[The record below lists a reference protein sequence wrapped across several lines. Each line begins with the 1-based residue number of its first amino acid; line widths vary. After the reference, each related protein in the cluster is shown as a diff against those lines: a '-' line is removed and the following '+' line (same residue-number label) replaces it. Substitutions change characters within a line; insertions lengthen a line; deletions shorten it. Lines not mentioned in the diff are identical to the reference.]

1 MSARPSVLTDP
12 EQLKELLGV
21 PFTPEQ
27 MACITAPPAP
37 QVIVAGAG
45 SGKTTVMA
53 ARVVWLV
60 GTGAV
65 APEQV
70 LGLTF
75 TNKAAGELAERVRTA
90 LARAGISDPD
100 PSPAEADSAG
110 GEPRIST
117 YHAFA
122 GQLLKDHGLRIGL
135 EPSSRLLADAT
146 RFQLAA
152 RVLREAPGPYP
163 SLTKSVPD
171 LVSDLLALDGEL
183 SEHLVPPERLRAYDT
198 ELLSALADVKL
209 SNEDLRK
216 VPETVRGRLEL
227 LELVS
232 RYRAAKRSRDLLD
245 FGDQIALSAQLA
257 TTRPEVGALLRE
269 EFRVVLLDE
278 YQDTSVAQRL
288 LLSGL
293 FGGGTGHAVTAVGD
307 PCQAIY
313 GWRGASVAN
322 LDDFPEHFP
331 YADGRPATRFSLS
344 ENRRS
349 GGRLLDLANELAAP
363 LRAMH
368 EGVEA
373 LRPAPGAERDGSVR
387 CALLE
392 THAQEL
398 DWIGDSIAHLVR
410 TGTEPREIAVLCR
423 SGGDFAR
430 IQAVLV
436 ERDVPVEVV
445 GLSGLLH
452 LPEVADLVAVCEVL
466 QDPGANAALVRL
478 LIGPRWRIGA
488 RDLALLGRRA
498 RTLISR
504 APSSS
509 DDDRLAAAVEGV
521 DPAEIVSLA
530 DALETFLDGA
540 GQSAPDQLP
549 FSAAARV
556 RFAHLAQEL
565 RDLRRSLSDP
575 LMDVLHRVLSTT
587 GLDVE
592 LASSP
597 HALAARRRETLSSFM
612 DVAAGFAS
620 LDGEASLLA
629 FLAFLRTAAQYEKGL
644 DHALPGGENTVKVL
658 TAHKSKGLEWDVVVV
673 PDLSAGSFPKEK
685 APEVWTSYPKVLPYA
700 LRGDAP
706 TLPPTPDWTSPGL
719 RAFKSALKSHKAVEE
734 LRLGYVTFTRPRS
747 LLLASGHWWGPTQ
760 KKRRGPSTF
769 LSALYEHCA
778 AGHGEIEAWADT
790 PAPDAENPALSTDTT
805 PDHSWPLPL
814 DPTSLT
820 LRREAATLVESYLHP
835 PSTTGDRGAAGYP
848 GTQGHPG
855 RRGAAGYQGAEGHPG
870 TPGHL
875 GHLGDAD
882 HPGTRGRRGGAG
894 YPGTPDGPEY
904 RASRNHQ
911 TSPEDPYL
919 WPPHCE
925 DPAYDEEPPAPWP
938 DPADEPAGTALP
950 WPDSAG
956 GAARADAPWPDP
968 AEEPAAAEAARP
980 QAGAGRGRAV
990 PAAAGGTPQGVRGTA
1005 PVSGR
1010 GGVGEEEAPPPP
1022 DDLWPGDGYR
1032 AAPGPRP
1039 TDPADALWPEDDT
1052 WAAPKPHPRPAA
1064 PGGDDALWPEG
1075 TEGPAPRPYPSA
1087 PADDLW
1093 PEAGDLARRRPR
1105 SAASAPADDLWPE
1118 DNDGTAP
1125 RPYPSAPADDLWPEA
1140 EDLARPRPRPAA
1152 PAPDPDDL
1160 WPEAEAEAEAG
1171 AADGDWAAARPRPR
1185 PATPGRTDAPWP
1197 EAGPTPGPLTPE
1209 DARAIASWDRDLDA
1223 LEGELRR
1230 AREAVRD
1237 VELPSALSASQLLRL
1252 ASDEQGFVR
1261 DLARPMPK
1269 PPQPAARQGTRFHA
1283 WVESRF
1289 DELPLPHLDVL
1300 DPLTDLP
1307 GAQPPGGDGS
1317 DQDIADEADLDALKA
1332 AFERSPYA
1340 DRTPYRME
1348 VPVQLTLAGRV
1359 IRGRIDAVYRTTDA
1373 GADADADGTGT
1384 TYEIVDWKTGRTTEA
1399 DPLQLAVYRL
1409 AWAEA
1414 TNTPLAQVTA
1424 VFLHVRSGRVIR
1436 PRNLPDRA
1444 RLEQIL
1450 QGKTDT
1456 ESDHRTDG

>member
-12 EQLKELLGV
+12 EQLKELLGI

-27 MACITAPPAP
+27 MACVTAPPAP

-75 TNKAAGELAERVRTA
+75 TNKAAGELSERVRKA
-90 LARAGISDPD
+90 LARAGITDPD
-100 PSPAEADSAG
+100 PSPAEADAAG

-152 RVLREAPGPYP
+152 KVLREAPGPYP
-163 SLTKSVPD
+163 ALTKSIPA

-183 SEHLVPPERLRAYDT
+183 SEHLVDPAELRRYDT
-198 ELLSALADVKL
+198 ALLDVLAGTRLTND
-209 SNEDLRK
+209 DLRK
-216 VPETVRGRLEL
+216 VPEAVRGRLEL
-227 LELVS
+227 LELVD

-245 FGDQIALSAQLA
+245 FSDQIALSAQLA

-278 YQDTSVAQRL
+278 YQDTSVAQRQ

-293 FGGGTGHAVTAVGD
+293 FGAGTGHAVTAVGD

-331 YADGRPATRFSLS
+331 YADGRPATRYSLS

-349 GGRLLDLANELAAP
+349 GGRLLDLANGLAAP
-363 LRAMH
+363 LRALH

-373 LRPAPGAERDGSVR
+373 LRPAPGEEHAGSVR
-387 CALLE
+387 CALLP
-392 THAQEL
+392 THAEEL
-398 DWIGDSIAHLVR
+398 EWLADSVAHLVR

-423 SGGDFAR
+423 SVADFAQ

-436 ERDVPVEVV
+436 ARDVPVEVV

-466 QDPGANAALVRL
+466 QDPGANASLVRL

-498 RTLISR
+498 RMMVGRT
-504 APSSS
+504 AGAA
-509 DDDRLAAAVEGV
+509 DDPDERLAAAVEGV

-540 GQSAPDQLP
+540 GHSQAPDDLP
-549 FSAAARV
+549 FSAEARV

-565 RDLRRSLSDP
+565 RDLRRSLADP
-575 LMDVLHRVLSTT
+575 LMDVLHRVLATT
-587 GLDVE
+587 GLEVE
-592 LASSP
+592 LSASP
-597 HALAARRRETLSSFM
+597 HALAARRRETLSAFM
-612 DVAAGFAS
+612 DVAAGFAA

-673 PDLSAGSFPKEK
+673 PDLCAGAFPKEK
-685 APEVWTSYPKVLPYA
+685 APEAWTSYAKVLPYA

-706 TLPPTPDWTSPGL
+706 TLPADPAWTSAGL
-719 RAFKSALKSHKAVEE
+719 KSFKAALKDHKATEE

-747 LLLASGHWWGPTQ
+747 LLLGSGHWWGPSQ
-760 KKRRGPSTF
+760 KKRRGPSEF
-769 LSALYEHCA
+769 LTALYEHCA
-778 AGHGEIEAWADT
+778 AGSGEIEAWA
-790 PAPDAENPALSTDTT
+790 AEPDPSAENPALSTAEGA

-814 DPTSLT
+814 DLESLT
-820 LRREAATLVESYLHP
+820 LRRAAAALVESYVATP
-835 PSTTGDRGAAGYP
+835 PP
-848 GTQGHPG
+848 P
-855 RRGAAGYQGAEGHPG
+855 PP
-870 TPGHL
+870 TP
-875 GHLGDAD
+875 
-882 HPGTRGRRGGAG
+882 
-894 YPGTPDGPEY
+894 
-904 RASRNHQ
+904 ASE
-911 TSPEDPYL
+911 EDDSYL

-925 DPAYDEEPPAPWP
+925 EPSSAYEPWPYDDPSARDLSGADEPWPYDDPPAPGAPRP
-938 DPADEPAGTALP
+938 D
-950 WPDSAG
+950 
-956 GAARADAPWPDP
+956 GAAP
-968 AEEPAAAEAARP
+968 
-980 QAGAGRGRAV
+980 
-990 PAAAGGTPQGVRGTA
+990 
-1005 PVSGR
+1005 S
-1010 GGVGEEEAPPPP
+1010 
-1022 DDLWPGDGYR
+1022 L
-1032 AAPGPRP
+1032 
-1039 TDPADALWPEDDT
+1039 
-1052 WAAPKPHPRPAA
+1052 PKPRPAA
-1064 PGGDDALWPEG
+1064 APQGGDPGA
-1075 TEGPAPRPYPSA
+1075 GPAPQDPYP
-1087 PADDLW
+1087 
-1093 PEAGDLARRRPR
+1093 G
-1105 SAASAPADDLWPE
+1105 DLWPE
-1118 DNDGTAP
+1118 DLWAPDGPGSGDGPAGPAAP
-1125 RPYPSAPADDLWPEA
+1125 RPGN
-1140 EDLARPRPRPAA
+1140 
-1152 PAPDPDDL
+1152 
-1160 WPEAEAEAEAG
+1160 G
-1171 AADGDWAAARPRPR
+1171 AADPAADSAADPTADPAADPAGR
-1185 PATPGRTDAPWP
+1185 PAGSPGS
-1197 EAGPTPGPLTPE
+1197 GPLTPE
-1209 DARAIASWDRDLDA
+1209 EARAVASWDRDLEA

-1230 AREAVRD
+1230 ARAAVRD
-1237 VELPSALSASQLLRL
+1237 VELPASLSASQLLRL
-1252 ASDEQGFVR
+1252 AADEQGFVR

-1289 DELPLPHLDVL
+1289 DELPLPLLDVL
-1300 DPLTDLP
+1300 DPATELP
-1307 GAQPPGGDGS
+1307 GS
-1317 DQDIADEADLDALKA
+1317 DQEIADEADLDSLKA

-1340 DRTPYRME
+1340 ERTPYRME
-1348 VPVQLTLAGRV
+1348 APVQLTLAGRV
-1359 IRGRIDAVYRTTDA
+1359 VRGRIDAVYKND
-1373 GADADADGTGT
+1373 DGS
-1384 TYEIVDWKTGRTTEA
+1384 YEVVDWKTGRTTDA
-1399 DPLQLAVYRL
+1399 DPLQLGVYRL

-1414 TNTPLAQVTA
+1414 TGTPLDRVTA
-1424 VFLHVRSGRVIR
+1424 AFLHVRSGRVIR
-1436 PRNLPDRA
+1436 PRDLPDRA
-1444 RLEQIL
+1444 RLERIL
-1450 QGKTDT
+1450 QGETGG
-1456 ESDHRTDG
+1456 ESARQADG

>member
-1 MSARPSVLTDP
+1 MTAYESGRAPALTDP
-12 EQLKELLGV
+12 EQLKELLGI

-27 MACITAPPAP
+27 LACVTAPPAP

-53 ARVVWLV
+53 ARVLWLV

-75 TNKAAGELAERVRTA
+75 TNKAAGELAERVRKA
-90 LARAGISDPD
+90 LARAGVTDPD
-100 PSPAEADSAG
+100 PSPADAGAAG

-135 EPSSRLLADAT
+135 EPSARLLADAT

-152 RVLREAPGPYP
+152 KVIREAPGPYP

-171 LVSDLLALDGEL
+171 LVSDVLALDGEL
-183 SEHLVPPERLRAYDT
+183 SEHLVEPDRLRAYDT
-198 ELLSALADVKL
+198 ALLDSLVGVKL
-209 SNEDLRK
+209 TNEDLRK
-216 VPETVRGRLEL
+216 VPEAVRGRLEL

-232 RYRAAKRSRDLLD
+232 RYRAAKRSRDLFD
-245 FGDQIALSAQLA
+245 FGDQIALSARLA

-331 YADGRPATRFSLS
+331 HADGRPATRLSLS

-349 GGRLLDLANELAAP
+349 GGRLLDLANGLAAP

-392 THAQEL
+392 THAEEL
-398 DWIGDSIAHLVR
+398 EWLGDSVAHLVR
-410 TGTEPREIAVLCR
+410 TGKEPGEIAVLCR
-423 SGGDFAR
+423 SAADFAR

-436 ERDVPVEVV
+436 ARDVPVEVV

-452 LPEVADLVAVCEVL
+452 LPEVADLVSVCEVL

-498 RTLISR
+498 RQLVAR
-504 APSSS
+504 APS
-509 DDDRLAAAVEGV
+509 DTGPDGRLAAAVEGV
-521 DPAEIVSLA
+521 DPAEVVSLA

-540 GQSAPDQLP
+540 GQAPDDLP

-565 RDLRRSLSDP
+565 RDLRRALADP

-587 GLDVE
+587 GLEVE
-592 LASSP
+592 LSASP
-597 HALAARRRETLSSFM
+597 HALAARRRETLSNFM
-612 DVAAGFAS
+612 DIAAGFAA
-620 LDGEASLLA
+620 LDGEATLLA
-629 FLAFLRTAAQYEKGL
+629 FLGFLRTAAQYEKGL

-673 PDLSAGSFPKEK
+673 PDLCAGSFPKEK
-685 APEVWTSYPKVLPYA
+685 APEAWTSYAKVLPYG

-706 TLPPTPDWTSPGL
+706 TLPADPEWTPAGL
-719 RAFKSALKSHKAVEE
+719 KSFKAALKTHKQTEE

-760 KKRRGPSTF
+760 KRRRGPSAF
-769 LSALYEHCA
+769 LESLRAHCE
-778 AGHGEIEAWADT
+778 AGFGEIEVWAQE
-790 PAPDAENPALSTDTT
+790 PAADAENPALDSTG

-814 DPTSLT
+814 DPASLT
-820 LRREAATLVESYLHP
+820 LRRAAAALVESHLSAPTP
-835 PSTTGDRGAAGYP
+835 PQPQPPT
-848 GTQGHPG
+848 
-855 RRGAAGYQGAEGHPG
+855 
-870 TPGHL
+870 
-875 GHLGDAD
+875 
-882 HPGTRGRRGGAG
+882 
-894 YPGTPDGPEY
+894 
-904 RASRNHQ
+904 
-911 TSPEDPYL
+911 DPYL
-919 WPPHCE
+919 WPPDCE
-925 DPAYDEEPPAPWP
+925 DPSYDEEPPPDEEPYATPPEGDPHSEGPFHGGPAPGSP
-938 DPADEPAGTALP
+938 HSERRPSGAPRPGAGSHGDPSSGDPAYGDPRSGDRAYGDPAPGAGSYGDPGSGDPAYGDPRSGDPAYGDPSSGDPAYGDPAPGAPSSGGPVDGAAEGSGDAAHPLPGRGPWAGEAVPEDPWAVPPQGPARDGVRGAAPVPGRGGAGENHLPADPWAQEPADPEDL
-950 WPDSAG
+950 WAG
-956 GAARADAPWPDP
+956 EP
-968 AEEPAAAEAARP
+968 AYPGPHPAAAP
-980 QAGAGRGRAV
+980 
-990 PAAAGGTPQGVRGTA
+990 GTPRLPA
-1005 PVSGR
+1005 PR
-1010 GGVGEEEAPPPP
+1010 
-1022 DDLWPGDGYR
+1022 R
-1032 AAPGPRP
+1032 AATG
-1039 TDPADALWPEDDT
+1039 
-1052 WAAPKPHPRPAA
+1052 PAA
-1064 PGGDDALWPEG
+1064 P
-1075 TEGPAPRPYPSA
+1075 
-1087 PADDLW
+1087 
-1093 PEAGDLARRRPR
+1093 
-1105 SAASAPADDLWPE
+1105 
-1118 DNDGTAP
+1118 
-1125 RPYPSAPADDLWPEA
+1125 
-1140 EDLARPRPRPAA
+1140 
-1152 PAPDPDDL
+1152 
-1160 WPEAEAEAEAG
+1160 
-1171 AADGDWAAARPRPR
+1171 
-1185 PATPGRTDAPWP
+1185 
-1197 EAGPTPGPLTPE
+1197 PLTPE
-1209 DARAIASWDRDLDA
+1209 EARAIASWDRDLDA

-1230 AREAVRD
+1230 AREAVRE

-1252 ASDEQGFVR
+1252 AADEQGFVR

-1289 DELPLPHLDVL
+1289 DELPLPLLDGLL
-1300 DPLTDLP
+1300 DPATELP
-1307 GAQPPGGDGS
+1307 GS
-1317 DQDIADEADLDALKA
+1317 DQEVADEADLASLKA
-1332 AFERSPYA
+1332 AFERSEYA
-1340 DRTPYRME
+1340 ERTPYRME
-1348 VPVQLTLAGRV
+1348 APVQITLAGRV
-1359 IRGRIDAVYRTTDA
+1359 IRGRIDAVYRHP
-1373 GADADADGTGT
+1373 DGS
-1384 TYEIVDWKTGRTTEA
+1384 YEVVDWKTGRTTQA

-1414 TNTPLAQVTA
+1414 TATPLERVSAA
-1424 VFLHVRSGRVIR
+1424 FLHVRSGRVIR
-1436 PRNLPDRA
+1436 PRDLPGRA
-1444 RLEQIL
+1444 RLERIL
-1450 QGKTDT
+1450 QGETG
-1456 ESDHRTDG
+1456 TDGDPQVDG